1 MFVLA
6 KRNLSRTE
14 DRREDVKWQVFENG
28 EAVIYW

>member
-6 KRNLSRTE
+6 KIYLSRTE

-28 EAVIYW
+28 GAATS